1 MTSSRLLR
9 RLRTSVLL
17 ASFTAVTVGA
27 LQAQEDR
34 AALDSFMK
42 QMREF
47 DAAAEALSIKTQK
60 MPGGGIVM
68 VRTVAA
74 RVRMI
79 STVGLPA
86 DLQVAFREYVDAAQA
101 LVAVFKEWP
110 EKPED
115 TADYVRRK
123 LAENPEFLRE
133 GQTKNAPVMAA
144 MGKAIANLDEVGRKH
159 GLEGLA
165 ALAQ

>member
-1 MTSSRLLR
+1 
-9 RLRTSVLL
+9 
-17 ASFTAVTVGA
+17 
-27 LQAQEDR
+27 
-34 AALDSFMK
+34 MK

-47 DAAAEALSIKTQK
+47 DAAAEQLSAKTLK

-68 VRTVAA
+68 IRTVAA
-74 RVRMI
+74 RVKTI

-86 DLQVAFREYVDAAQA
+86 DLQAAFREYVDATQA

-115 TADYVRRK
+115 SAEFVRRK
-123 LAENPEFLRE
+123 LAENPEFLRA
-133 GQTKNAPVMAA
+133 GQKNNAPIMAA
-144 MGKAIANLDEVGRKH
+144 MGKAIGKLDEVGRKY

-165 ALAQ
+165 ELTQ